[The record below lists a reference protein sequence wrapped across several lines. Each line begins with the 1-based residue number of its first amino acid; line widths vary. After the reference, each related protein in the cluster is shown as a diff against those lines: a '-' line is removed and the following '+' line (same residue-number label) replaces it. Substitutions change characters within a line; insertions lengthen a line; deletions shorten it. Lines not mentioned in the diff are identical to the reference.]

1 MITTVFQ
8 KFLRTICLTHEK
20 RSSNDWSQLLVWPEM
35 DQKSSMAFSSHPE
48 LLACDI
54 TCLTITRHITDSW
67 QNERKL
73 RYMPMIDLVQFSN
86 SISRR
91 SWHFLCN
98 VCYDPNT
105 VLLNVRH
112 GFILGGCSSSACS
125 IILFIAIKSR
135 NRRKAVTCLPWQ
147 PSWTNDFATR
157 YWIRNSRDSLQLKRR
172 IRVRIISW
180 FIQPN
185 TKMWPILWLGLS
197 RQTRC
202 GHRWFDCLKLLHDV
216 FLLMPYIIIDSNVL
230 CIGFMNCEKNDR
242 VHISR

>member
-48 LLACDI
+48 LLACDV
-54 TCLTITRHITDSW
+54 TCLTIARHITDSW

-98 VCYDPNT
+98 VCYDPNK

-112 GFILGGCSSSACS
+112 GFILGGCSSSE
-125 IILFIAIKSR
+125 SR
-135 NRRKAVTCLPWQ
+135 ITP
-147 PSWTNDFATR
+147 R
-157 YWIRNSRDSLQLKRR
+157 YFTFLTTFQ
-172 IRVRIISW
+172 
-180 FIQPN
+180 
-185 TKMWPILWLGLS
+185 GLS
-197 RQTRC
+197 TFH
-202 GHRWFDCLKLLHDV
+202 GSLEEKTWFDERIQRTYHAW
-216 FLLMPYIIIDSNVL
+216 SN
-230 CIGFMNCEKNDR
+230 
-242 VHISR
+242 